1 MKLERQ
7 RGSMGRLSK
16 LTAVE
21 DVEERVISG
30 LTIRIDRP
38 TCICSDSCTKIALEI
53 FEIGEDDI
61 VTFSEASP
69 DIDRDRLLEACSIC
83 PVDALIVIDE
93 DGRQV
98 VP

>member
-1 MKLERQ
+1 
-7 RGSMGRLSK
+7 MGRLSK

>member
-1 MKLERQ
+1 
-7 RGSMGRLSK
+7 MGRLSK

-38 TCICSDSCTKIALEI
+38 TCSCSDSCTKIALEI